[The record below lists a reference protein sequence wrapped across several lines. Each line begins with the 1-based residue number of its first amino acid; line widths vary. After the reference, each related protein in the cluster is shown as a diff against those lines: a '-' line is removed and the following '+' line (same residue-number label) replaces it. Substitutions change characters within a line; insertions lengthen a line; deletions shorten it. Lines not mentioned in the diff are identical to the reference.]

1 MKVDSSEEFD
11 YFLFKKRFIV
21 IYRTATHY
29 ERLTFKKK
37 KKQIKTDFNS
47 VIIVSMC

>member
-29 ERLTFKKK
+29 ERLTFEKKK
-37 KKQIKTDFNS
+37 KKKKTDLKT
-47 VIIVSMC
+47 IKIVSIF